1 MATYCVFGPLSS
13 VHQVWVLVVQAA
25 QIFVNAIAHCGND
38 GFFFCLT
45 MHLCGQ
51 FEVLKMNLAEIEIGK
66 YEHNGRMRILVRRHC
81 RLVVLADD
89 LEQTFNMV
97 MLVQLLMSAL
107 LLCVEGLCRFQSATK
122 DA

>member
-1 MATYCVFGPLSS
+1 
-13 VHQVWVLVVQAA
+13 
-25 QIFVNAIAHCGND
+25 
-38 GFFFCLT
+38 
-45 MHLCGQ
+45 
-51 FEVLKMNLAEIEIGK
+51 MNLAEIEIGK